1 MPKILLIISALLL
14 LVSTPL
20 QAAEHVDFQH
30 NKPSTSSKQ
39 NTGLQAA
46 KRVEHFQQGLFWSI
60 SKDGEQ
66 VGHIFGTL
74 HTNDAR
80 VTQIAKP
87 VKTALLKADNF
98 CIETFPGVR
107 YFSPN
112 SGFKSIIDDMMLAH
126 GERLENL
133 VGTQTYQQIRTKLI
147 ANGLKEERIAR
158 LKPWAA
164 MHTLSGIY
172 RTDVKHPSGQGRIL
186 LDHLLYNIARDNS
199 ATLYQLETLEELM
212 AAYYAFP
219 IDAQVALLKDRVENL
234 DQLPKIAEGMIRA
247 YLKEDLSAMLD
258 LATDFISDSSAQKG
272 YIQTYLKHVLYIR
285 NIVMAHYMLAPL
297 RRKSTFISMGALHLY
312 GDGGVLSLL
321 EKYGYQVKRVSI
333 NPVRSVTKGVS
344 RTK

>member
-1 MPKILLIISALLL
+1 MSKFLSILAVLL
-14 LVSTPL
+14 LVLSAPS
-20 QAAEHVDFQH
+20 QAT
-30 NKPSTSSKQ
+30 KPKPP
-39 NTGLQAA
+39 
-46 KRVEHFQQGLFWSI
+46 VERFEKGLFWSI

-74 HTNDAR
+74 HSNDVR
-80 VTQIAKP
+80 VTHIAKP

-112 SGFKSIIDDMMLAH
+112 SGFKSIIDDMMLPN
-126 GERLENL
+126 GEMLENL
-133 VGTQTYQQIRTKLI
+133 IGTKTYREILTQLT

-172 RTDVKHPSGQGRIL
+172 RSDATKRSPAKKQVL
-186 LDHLLYNIARDNS
+186 LDHLLYDIARDNS

-219 IDAQVALLKDRVENL
+219 LDAQVALLKDRVRNL
-234 DQLPKIAEGMIRA
+234 GELPIVAEEMVEA
-247 YLKEDLSAMLD
+247 YLKEDLTQMLS
-258 LATDFISDSSAQKG
+258 LATDFISSNSIRSG
-272 YIQTYLKHVLYIR
+272 YEQTYLKHVLYIR

-297 RRKSTFISMGALHLY
+297 RRKNTFISMGALHLY
-312 GDGGVLSLL
+312 GKEGVLSLL
-321 EKYGYQVKRVSI
+321 EGYGYQVKRVFIS
-333 NPVRSVTKGVS
+333 
-344 RTK
+344 